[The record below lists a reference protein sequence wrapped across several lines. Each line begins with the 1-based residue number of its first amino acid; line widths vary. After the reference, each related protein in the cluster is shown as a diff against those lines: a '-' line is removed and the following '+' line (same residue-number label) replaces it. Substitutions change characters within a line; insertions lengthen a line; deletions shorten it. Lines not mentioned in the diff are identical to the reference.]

1 MGPSPSHVTAWSW
14 QRPLLLLLLGCLQD
28 SLLLHPPVHL
38 LSGWRKRGTLCLDA
52 GAGAM

>member
-14 QRPLLLLLLGCLQD
+14 QRPLLLLGCSQD
-28 SLLLHPPVHL
+28 SLLLHPPVRL
-38 LSGWRKRGTLCLDA
+38 LSGWRKRGTLCFDA